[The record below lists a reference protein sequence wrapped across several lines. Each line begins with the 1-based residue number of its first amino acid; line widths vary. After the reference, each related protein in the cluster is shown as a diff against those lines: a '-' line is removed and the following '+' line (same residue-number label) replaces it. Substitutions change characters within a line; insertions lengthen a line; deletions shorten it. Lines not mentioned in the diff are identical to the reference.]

1 MNAAG
6 TLSAWF
12 SALSARFSALSAREK
27 AVLATGFLCIVAF
40 IAAKWVVMPARAE
53 YARNRAAIP
62 ARRAVIARYEAFR
75 LGQDRVE
82 EELFDQVERM
92 EKWEDGLLVG
102 ETPSAAGVFL
112 QGLLKPLTQR
122 PETRVT
128 SIRSLPPVKKGAY
141 SEVAVQMEIQTS
153 TEGLSLLLAD
163 LSRQTKILGVRKL
176 TASTGA
182 YSMGQ
187 VPRKEVIAV
196 SMVVAGLSAAP
207 LDEKSAGRGEE

>member
-1 MNAAG
+1 MRVAG
-6 TLSAWF
+6 ALSAWF
-12 SALSARFSALSAREK
+12 SALSVRER
-27 AVLATGFLCIVAF
+27 AVVAAGLLFIVAF

-75 LGQDRVE
+75 QGQDRVD
-82 EELFDQVERM
+82 EELFDQIERM

-102 ETPSAAGVFL
+102 ETPSVAGVFL
-112 QGLLKPLTQR
+112 QGLLKPLTQG
-122 PETRVT
+122 PEIRVT
-128 SIRSLPPVKKGAY
+128 SIRSLPPVRKGAY
-141 SEVAVQMEIQTS
+141 AEVAVQMEIQTS

-163 LSRQTKILGVRKL
+163 ISRQTKILGVRKL
-176 TASTGA
+176 SATTGA
-182 YSMGQ
+182 YYMGQ

-207 LDEKSAGRGEE
+207 LDEKTPGRGEE

>member
-1 MNAAG
+1 MSLAG
-6 TLSAWF
+6 
-12 SALSARFSALSAREK
+12 ALSARYSALSGREK
-27 AVLATGFLCIVAF
+27 ALLAACLLAVVVLA
-40 IAAKWVVMPARAE
+40 AAKGLVLPAKAE

-75 LGQDRVE
+75 QGQDRVD
-82 EELFDQVERM
+82 EELFDQVQRM

-112 QGLLKPLTQR
+112 QGLLKPLTQQ

-128 SIRSLPPVKKGAY
+128 SIRSLPPVRKGAY
-141 SEVAVQMEIQTS
+141 AEVAVQMEIQTS

-176 TASTGA
+176 SVTAGA
-182 YSMGQ
+182 AYMGQ
-187 VPRKEVIAV
+187 LPRKEVIAV

-207 LDEKSAGRGEE
+207 LDEKAQGRVEE

>member
-1 MNAAG
+1 MSLAG
-6 TLSAWF
+6 
-12 SALSARFSALSAREK
+12 ALSARYSALSGREK
-27 AVLATGFLCIVAF
+27 ALLAACLLAVVVLA
-40 IAAKWVVMPARAE
+40 AAKGLVMPAKAE

-75 LGQDRVE
+75 QGQDRVD
-82 EELFDQVERM
+82 EELFDQVQRM

-112 QGLLKPLTQR
+112 QGLLKPLTQQ

-128 SIRSLPPVKKGAY
+128 SIRSLPPVRKGAY
-141 SEVAVQMEIQTS
+141 AEVAVQMEIQTS

-176 TASTGA
+176 SVTAGA
-182 YSMGQ
+182 TYIGQ
-187 VPRKEVIAV
+187 LPRKEVIAV
-196 SMVVAGLSAAP
+196 SMVVAGLSSAP
-207 LDEKSAGRGEE
+207 LDEKAQGRVEE

>member
-1 MNAAG
+1 MRAAG
-6 TLSAWF
+6 ALSAWF
-12 SALSARFSALSAREK
+12 SALSVRER
-27 AVLATGFLCIVAF
+27 AVVAAGLLFIVAF

-75 LGQDRVE
+75 QGQDRVD

-102 ETPSAAGVFL
+102 ETPSVAGVFL
-112 QGLLKPLTQR
+112 QGLLKPLTQG
-122 PETRVT
+122 PEIRVT
-128 SIRSLPPVKKGAY
+128 SIRSLPPVRKGAY
-141 SEVAVQMEIQTS
+141 AEVAVQMEIQTS

-176 TASTGA
+176 SATTGA
-182 YSMGQ
+182 YYMGQ

-207 LDEKSAGRGEE
+207 LDEKTPGRGEE